1 MNQAAQVEQEEQH
14 EQVEQDEYTRRAYLI
29 DRCCYRQ
36 GHLVGTAVKA
46 AEQQQEG
53 AEQQDADQEL
63 PDPRTGQQTPYVPT
77 DIGCCQ
83 QGQ

>member
-14 EQVEQDEYTRRAYLI
+14 EQIEQDEYTRRADLI
-29 DRCCYRQ
+29 DHRCCRQ
-36 GHLVGTAVKA
+36 GHLVGTTVKA

-63 PDPRTGQQTPYVPT
+63 PNPRTG
-77 DIGCCQ
+77 
-83 QGQ
+83 